1 MDLPIVI
8 PKSYVDGIG
17 NTMNGLISGLSI
29 DPRTTIDC
37 NQKYS
42 LGLYNTVLDS
52 KHIYKGGSCSMW
64 STFRLLVLK
73 SEEAEQEHTPSE
85 FADIQTHG
93 RSEFSNTCA
102 IDMNYNPNRI
112 CDRVKNRILGSIHS
126 IVFQPHIHTWVKSFT
141 DQIIPSTTLGIS
153 VRTWKAKHETNIH
166 RAYNSDTYKHAIL
179 DLIPGMTHV
188 LLSVDNDSV
197 LDEYMSFLSQF
208 PVSVV
213 VLRQSQDMN
222 DTQYAFVKML
232 ALSKCSKFI
241 GSRMSTFSE
250 LVFWFSDCKTL
261 VTPLF

>member
-29 DPRTTIDC
+29 DPRTTIEC

-42 LGLYNTVLDS
+42 LGLYDTVLDE
-52 KHIYKGGSCSMW
+52 KHIYQSGSCSMW
-64 STFRLLVLK
+64 YTFRLLVLK
-73 SEEAEQEHTPSE
+73 SEEAEQEHTPTE

-112 CDRVKNRILGSIHS
+112 CDRVKNRILGVIQT
-126 IVFQPHIHTWVKSFT
+126 IVFKQCIHDWVAGYIS
-141 DQIIPSTTLGIS
+141 QIVPSTTLGIS
-153 VRTWKAKHETNIH
+153 VRTWKAKHETNIQ
-166 RAYNSDTYKHAIL
+166 RRYNSDVYKLAIQTA
-179 DLIPGMTHV
+179 IPSMTHV

-250 LVFWFSDCKTL
+250 LVFWFSGCKTL